1 MCAHPNYNT
10 FMRDLQERKRYRNFL
25 LSPVTSVILLIVVIF
40 LLKSNYNIY
49 KKNQIAKINREES
62 DRKLA
67 LLREKSD
74 RLTDQLKKLETE
86 RGVEEE
92 LRNKFQITKSGEE
105 VLVVVDEEG
114 EGQVKNEPVEE
125 EQTYWQRFISFFEF

>member
-1 MCAHPNYNT
+1 MV
-10 FMRDLQERKRYRNFL
+10 RDLQERKRFRNFL
-25 LSPVTSVILLIVVIF
+25 NSPVTSVILLIVVAF
-40 LLKSNYNIY
+40 LVKSNYNIY
-49 KKNQIAKINREES
+49 KKNQIAKINRDES

-67 LLREKSD
+67 LLRQKSD
-74 RLTDQLKKLETE
+74 HLTDQLKKLETE

-114 EGQVKNEPVEE
+114 EGEVKSELAEV